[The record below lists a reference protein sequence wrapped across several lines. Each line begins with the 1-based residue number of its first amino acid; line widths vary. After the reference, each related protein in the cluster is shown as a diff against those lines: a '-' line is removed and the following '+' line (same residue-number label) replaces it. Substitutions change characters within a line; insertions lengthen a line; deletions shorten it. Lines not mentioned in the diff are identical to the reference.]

1 MNTYNFKIR
10 SFKKMAKVSNE
21 AIKVL
26 SECEINGNKLFVTN
40 PNLDRKLYLE
50 VNKIL
55 ENISGKWDK
64 KSKSHIFSDSPEGYI
79 DNVILTGD
87 YVNFKKEFQFFP
99 TPKTVVEK
107 MLSKIEINEN
117 SRILEPSAGNGNILK
132 ELVKY
137 NPKSIVAVEIQD
149 KFLEDLNQIVFGFK
163 ESLVFIGDFMKVN
176 FNDLSNVKF
185 NTIIANPPFTKQQ
198 DIKHFMRM
206 FELMNVGDQ
215 IVCILS
221 SSSQFRT
228 DKKSNIFNE
237 VLNINLADIEVLS
250 DKEFKESGTSVS
262 TIMVSFRKQ
271 DNPKNE
277 KLISDFNKLLK
288 DII

>member
-1 MNTYNFKIR
+1 
-10 SFKKMAKVSNE
+10 
-21 AIKVL
+21 
-26 SECEINGNKLFVTN
+26 
-40 PNLDRKLYLE
+40 LYLE

-132 ELVKY
+132 ELIKY
-137 NPKSIVAVEIQD
+137 NPKSVIAVEIQD
-149 KFLEDLNQIVFGFK
+149 KFSDELENICRQFK
-163 ESLVFIGDFMKVN
+163 KSDIYMMDFLETDISDYTN
-176 FNDLSNVKF
+176 IRF

-228 DKKSNIFNE
+228 DKKTNIFNE
-237 VLNINLADIEVLS
+237 VLNINLADVESLN
-250 DKEFKESGTSVS
+250 DKEFKESGTNVS
-262 TIMVSFRKQ
+262 TIMISFRKQ
-271 DNPKNE
+271 DNHKNE

>member
-1 MNTYNFKIR
+1 
-10 SFKKMAKVSNE
+10 MAKVSNE

-26 SECEINGNKLFVTN
+26 SECEIVGNKLFITS

-50 VNKIL
+50 VNKML

-64 KSKSHIFSDSPEGYI
+64 KSKSHIFSNSPEEYI

-99 TPKTVVEK
+99 TPKAVVEK

-149 KFLEDLNQIVFGFK
+149 KFADELDSIIFGFK
-163 ESLVFIGDFMKVN
+163 ESLVIIDDFMEVK

-206 FELMNVGDQ
+206 LELMNVGDQ

-237 VLNINLADIEVLS
+237 VLSVNLADVEILN
-250 DKEFKESGTSVS
+250 DKEFKESGTNVS
-262 TIMVSFRKQ
+262 TMMVSFRKQ
-271 DNPKNE
+271 DNSKND
-277 KLISDFNKLLK
+277 KLILDFNKL
-288 DII
+288 